1 MLCVGKLQ
9 KSRPRADHEGALGW
23 KCCNLADDFLR
34 NKKSPHPATGLFLFS
49 GKNEK
54 GK

>member
-1 MLCVGKLQ
+1 MRIRQKLQ
-9 KSRPRADHEGALGW
+9 KSRPRADREGAPGW

-34 NKKSPHPATGLFLFS
+34 NKKSPRPCYGLVSLVRED
-49 GKNEK
+49 EK